1 MCPPFY
7 FPSTH
12 TVFLDEP
19 GNLLFPFFFFLH
31 FYAFYSLLLKFYWN
45 IVDFI
50 MLIST
55 VQESDSFIRICS
67 FSFSFL
73 LNFYHRILNIFP
85 CALQQDCCLSI
96 LLFLDLIF
104 LIAFLRSILP
114 LVDISVLSVKCH
126 FELHCQFTRVYL

>member
-1 MCPPFY
+1 M
-7 FPSTH
+7 
-12 TVFLDEP
+12 FLDEP
-19 GNLLFPFFFFLH
+19 GNLLFPFFFFFLH
-31 FYAFYSLLLKFYWN
+31 FYAFYSLFLKFYWN

-85 CALQQDCCLSI
+85 CALQ
-96 LLFLDLIF
+96 
-104 LIAFLRSILP
+104 
-114 LVDISVLSVKCH
+114 
-126 FELHCQFTRVYL
+126 